1 MDSLTQIVLGAAV
14 GEVVLGRK
22 VGNRAILWGA
32 VAGTIPD
39 LDVYCGYIFDD
50 IRKNE
55 LHRAFSH
62 SLLFSLVCAPI
73 FAWLVVHKPRLF
85 FLAFMAAVLGVF
97 GFGIA
102 TTSTWAVLGG
112 MFLLFIGLSR
122 FIRPTDSVA
131 TTKDWTRLMFWSLFT
146 HPLLDAHTSW
156 GTQLLWPLPWKYAWN
171 NIFVADPLYT
181 IPMLLALMVILF
193 LGRKSPG
200 RRLINWIGIGL
211 SSVYMLFTIVMKGVT
226 FRQFSKALNDQ
237 GLDYDDIS
245 TRPTPLNSLLW
256 TANVDVGD
264 AYLMAYYSVF
274 DTQPIEFIRVNKDE
288 HLLGDWKGHPKIKR
302 LWHLSA
308 GEFAITEKNDTLV
321 YNDLRFGMFGEPRE
335 GGEFVFAYQLIPDGD
350 DIIVREI
357 PPPRPQGEEANALL
371 KDLWLRVQGN

>member
-50 IRKNE
+50 LRKNE

-73 FAWLVVHKPRLF
+73 FAWLVVHKQRLF
-85 FLAFMAAVLGVF
+85 FLTFMAAVLGVF
-97 GFGIA
+97 GFGIG
-102 TTSTWAVLGG
+102 TSTTWIVLAAI
-112 MFLLFIGLSR
+112 FLGFIGLSR
-122 FIRPTDSVA
+122 FMKPTEELAS
-131 TTKDWTRLMFWSLFT
+131 TPDWTRLMFWSLFT

-181 IPMLLALMVILF
+181 IPMLIALIVILF
-193 LGRKSPG
+193 MGRKSPG

-226 FRQFSKALNDQ
+226 FRQFTNALDDQ
-237 GLDYDDIS
+237 ELDYEDIS
-245 TRPTPLNSLLW
+245 TRPTPLNSILW
-256 TANVDVGD
+256 TANVDMGD

-274 DTQPIEFIRVNKDE
+274 DTQPIEFIRVEKDE
-288 HLLGDWKGHPKIKR
+288 QLLGKWKDHPKVKR

-308 GEFAITEKNDTLV
+308 GEFAITEKNDTLI
-321 YNDLRFGMFGEPRE
+321 YNDLRFGMFGEPKE

-350 DIIVREI
+350 DIIVKEI
-357 PPPRPQGEEANALL
+357 PPPRPEGEEAGALL
-371 KDLWLRVQGN
+371 DELWTRVQGN